1 MRFMVRAGA
10 ILFVVA
16 FVAVGLGWVMQ
27 RRLIYLPTGG
37 PEAGSRE
44 LPGMERVTFP
54 TEDGLSLAAWFV
66 PAEEVDMGWTIVVFH
81 GNAGNRADRTALAE
95 ALAGRG
101 IAVLLVDYRGYG
113 GNPGSPSES
122 GLAADARAAVGYVGS
137 RSDVDPSRVAYF
149 GESLGAAV
157 AVSLAE
163 QLPPAALLLR
173 SPFTSLA
180 DAASTHY
187 PLLPMSLLLWDEYP
201 NLETIASINVPTL
214 IVAGSADSI
223 VPVEQ
228 SRALFA
234 AAPGPKRLVV
244 IDGADHN
251 DLALT
256 AGEEL
261 VDAIVALLAEVPA
274 PGDG

>member
-1 MRFMVRAGA
+1 MVKVGA
-10 ILFVVA
+10 IVV
-16 FVAVGLGWVMQ
+16 VVVVVTIGLGWVMQ

-37 PEAGSRE
+37 PAAGSGQ
-44 LPGMERVTFP
+44 LPGIEHVTFP

-66 PAEEVDMGWTIVVFH
+66 PARATDTGWTIVVFH

-95 ALAGRG
+95 ALVGRG

-122 GLAADARAAVGYVGS
+122 GLAADARGALAYLGS
-137 RSDVDPSRVAYF
+137 RPDVDPRRVAYF

-157 AVSLAE
+157 ALSLAAH
-163 QLPPAALLLR
+163 QPPSALVLR

-201 NLETIASINVPTL
+201 NLETIASIDIPTL
-214 IVAGSADSI
+214 IVAGSADGI

-228 SRALFA
+228 SRELFA
-234 AAPGPKRLVV
+234 AVPGPKRLVV

-251 DLALT
+251 DYALT

-261 VDAIVALLAEVPA
+261 VDAIAALLEEAQPSDDE
-274 PGDG
+274 

>member
-1 MRFMVRAGA
+1 
-10 ILFVVA
+10 LVVA
-16 FVAVGLGWVMQ
+16 LVAVGVGWVMQ

-37 PEAGSRE
+37 PEAGSGE
-44 LPGMERVTFP
+44 LVGLERVTFP

-66 PAEEVDMGWTIVVFH
+66 PAEEADVGWTIVVFH

-95 ALAGRG
+95 AFAGRG

-137 RSDVDPSRVAYF
+137 RPDVDPSRVAYF

-180 DAASTHY
+180 DAASAHY
-187 PLLPMSLLLWDEYP
+187 PLLPLSVLLWDEYP

-214 IVAGSADSI
+214 IIAGSVDSI

-228 SRALFA
+228 SRAVFA

-256 AGEEL
+256 AGAEL